1 MKHLEFIEAL
11 SGLGISLRSTNTE
24 NKVREIEVPR
34 LFNTKKIILK
44 NSKLE
49 WKEREYGESEPI
61 QAVLAKA
68 VDMDSWKHSWHT
80 EMIPDNYE
88 KIEEI
93 IQAKIINRAEEID
106 ELMAIYFQ
114 LHHEM
119 VDYKI
124 KKEADDLYFAKIENN
139 TFDNI

>member
-1 MKHLEFIEAL
+1 MEHLEFVEKL
-11 SGLGISLRSTNTE
+11 SELGVRLSSTNTE

-61 QAVLAKA
+61 KAILAKA

-80 EMIPDNYE
+80 EMIPENYK

-93 IQAKIINRAEEID
+93 IQMKIIHRAEEID

-119 VDYKI
+119 S
-124 KKEADDLYFAKIENN
+124 ERN
-139 TFDNI
+139 